1 MSRKFSNYKLVKII
15 LLIILLLGPLILF
28 FLPSDYFDQG
38 QSVCLSVVFFDLE
51 CYGCGMTRA
60 LMHLIHFEF
69 FEAYEYNKLVILVFP
84 LLFLWWLKIVFSLL
98 RKFILIVSSSLFNN

>member
-1 MSRKFSNYKLVKII
+1 MSRKFSNHKLVKII

-69 FEAYEYNKLVILVFP
+69 FEAYQYNNLVILVFP
-84 LLFLWWLKIVFSLL
+84 LLFLWWLKIVL
-98 RKFILIVSSSLFNN
+98 SLFGKKILKWF

>member
-1 MSRKFSNYKLVKII
+1 MGRKFFNHKIVKII
-15 LLIILLLGPLILF
+15 LIIILLLGPLILF

-69 FEAYEYNKLVILVFP
+69 NKAYEYNKLVILVFP
-84 LLFLWWLKIVFSLL
+84 LLLLWWLKIV
-98 RKFILIVSSSLFNN
+98 SSLFGKRILKWF

>member
-1 MSRKFSNYKLVKII
+1 MYRKFFKHKIFKI
-15 LLIILLLGPLILF
+15 TLIIVLLLGPLILF

-69 FEAYEYNKLVILVFP
+69 FKAYEYNKLVILVFP
-84 LLFLWWLKIVFSLL
+84 LLFLWWIKIVL
-98 RKFILIVSSSLFNN
+98 SLFGKKILKWF

>member
-69 FEAYEYNKLVILVFP
+69 FKACEYNKLVILVFP
-84 LLFLWWLKIVFSLL
+84 LLFLWWIKIVL
-98 RKFILIVSSSLFNN
+98 SLFGKKILKWF

>member
-1 MSRKFSNYKLVKII
+1 MYRKSFKHKIFKI
-15 LLIILLLGPLILF
+15 TLIIVLLLGPLILF

-69 FEAYEYNKLVILVFP
+69 FQAYEYNKLVILVFP
-84 LLFLWWLKIVFSLL
+84 LLFLWWIKIVL
-98 RKFILIVSSSLFNN
+98 SLFGKKILKWF